1 MLHFD
6 DTEAA
11 FEYQSKKDLRKAY
24 LLFSLLKYPILVQL
38 GSFITIA
45 AFKLGLPVK
54 GLVKSTIFQQFCGG
68 ESIQESES
76 RINQLAKYRVGTIL
90 DYSVEGK
97 ENEGDFENT
106 KEEIVKTIIKAAE
119 NNHIP
124 FSVFKVTGLGPSSI
138 IKKVNNKDALSEEE
152 KEVVSKIRHRVNHIC
167 NMAYQNNVSVF
178 IDAEDSWFQHFIDEL
193 ALDMIMKYN
202 KKAPIV
208 YNTIQLY
215 RHDRLNY
222 MIDLIDTC
230 RKSDVYLGLKLVR
243 GAYMEKEREQAEI
256 QGYRDPIH
264 ATKEDTDK
272 DYNLAIDHCLS
283 NLDKLYLCAGT
294 HNEFSSS
301 YLAQKMSENGIE
313 NSDPRICFAQLLG
326 MSDHISFNLSKN
338 GYHTAKY
345 VPYGPIKEVL
355 PYLIRR
361 AKENTSVAG
370 QTGRELS
377 LIKKEI
383 KRRKSGNIS

>member
-24 LLFSLLKYPILVQL
+24 LLFSLLKFPFLVQL

-167 NMAYQNNVSVF
+167 NMAY
-178 IDAEDSWFQHFIDEL
+178 
-193 ALDMIMKYN
+193 
-202 KKAPIV
+202 
-208 YNTIQLY
+208 
-215 RHDRLNY
+215 
-222 MIDLIDTC
+222 
-230 RKSDVYLGLKLVR
+230 
-243 GAYMEKEREQAEI
+243 
-256 QGYRDPIH
+256 
-264 ATKEDTDK
+264 
-272 DYNLAIDHCLS
+272 
-283 NLDKLYLCAGT
+283 
-294 HNEFSSS
+294 
-301 YLAQKMSENGIE
+301 
-313 NSDPRICFAQLLG
+313 
-326 MSDHISFNLSKN
+326 
-338 GYHTAKY
+338 
-345 VPYGPIKEVL
+345 
-355 PYLIRR
+355 
-361 AKENTSVAG
+361 
-370 QTGRELS
+370 
-377 LIKKEI
+377 
-383 KRRKSGNIS
+383 